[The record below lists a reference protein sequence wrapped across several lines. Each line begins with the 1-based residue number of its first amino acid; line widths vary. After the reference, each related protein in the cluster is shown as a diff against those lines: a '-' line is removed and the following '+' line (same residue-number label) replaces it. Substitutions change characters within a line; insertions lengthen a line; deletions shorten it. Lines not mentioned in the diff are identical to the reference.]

1 MQNRRCVIIDVH
13 ELNEICLFFFKLLN
27 CKQLF
32 STKFIVAVD
41 GFRLCYNTLKRVAQL
56 NLMYQ
61 NHMWKRLLTMLKKN
75 MLPLQFH
82 LRWFYWFTF
91 ISKFFFFGFCQQVV
105 LFIFLFRLL
114 FKVIGSMG
122 FDRYNKTLIGVF
134 DLTMSKIRRF
144 KVFCSIYLEWVQQK
158 SFCLK

>member
-27 CKQLF
+27 CEQLF

-61 NHMWKRLLTMLKKN
+61 NHMWKRILTMLKKN

-134 DLTMSKIRRF
+134 DLSNSKIRRF

>member
-1 MQNRRCVIIDVH
+1 M
-13 ELNEICLFFFKLLN
+13 
-27 CKQLF
+27 
-32 STKFIVAVD
+32 D
-41 GFRLCYNTLKRVAQL
+41 GFKLCYNTSKRVAEL

-91 ISKFFFFGFCQQVV
+91 ISKFSSFGFCQQVV
-105 LFIFLFRLL
+105 LFIFCFVFFFR
-114 FKVIGSMG
+114 VIGSMS

-144 KVFCSIYLEWVQQK
+144 NFFAPYILNGCSRNLFVLNECI
-158 SFCLK
+158 

>member
-1 MQNRRCVIIDVH
+1 MVNCTH
-13 ELNEICLFFFKLLN
+13 LFINWLY
-27 CKQLF
+27 
-32 STKFIVAVD
+32 VVVD
-41 GFRLCYNTLKRVAQL
+41 GFRLCHYTLKRVAWL

-91 ISKFFFFGFCQQVV
+91 ISKFSSFGFCQQVV
-105 LFIFLFRLL
+105 LFIFCFVFFFR
-114 FKVIGSMG
+114 VIGSMS

-134 DLTMSKIRRF
+134 DLAMSKIRRF
-144 KVFCSIYLEWVQQK
+144 KFFCSIYLEWV
-158 SFCLK
+158 